1 MLVLLIMIVV
11 QVILL
16 ALLGYLSLYFL
27 SMMVSDLFGVPF
39 VPTSNRVLDNIFKY
53 VKLNKNDLFFDLG
66 SGDGRLMIAFA
77 KKGCSVEG
85 VEINPILVL
94 ISKIW
99 IRKAGLKDKAKVR
112 LGNMWSADLSS
123 YDIILIFG
131 MNHFMLDLE
140 KKVLKEARNSAK
152 IITHSCKFPFLV
164 PTKRLKNVNLYV
176 INDREL
182 KH

>member
-66 SGDGRLMIAFA
+66 SGDGRLVYYVAEKFKLKRAVGIELNPLLVTFA
-77 KKGCSVEG
+77 KLKAKFLKRNNVEFYRQNIFDTDFAQAKIIYMFLFPEV
-85 VEINPILVL
+85 VE
-94 ISKIW
+94 K
-99 IRKAGLKDKAKVR
+99 LKDKILRDCKKGT
-112 LGNMWSADLSS
+112 L
-123 YDIILIFG
+123 IISHGFKIDG
-131 MNHFMLDLE
+131 
-140 KKVLKEARNSAK
+140 LKEK
-152 IITHSCKFPFLV
+152 IYLETRSRPFSTYYYQL
-164 PTKRLKNVNLYV
+164 
-176 INDREL
+176 
-182 KH
+182 